1 MTSCLRKTLWART
14 PLFLACGLLLG
25 ACGEEYAP
33 SSAQPGALPPANQS
47 LAFRDLADTATTKV
61 TLTSSAD
68 YDVAL
73 NEVHIYVRAVNQ
85 DGALITS
92 LNEHNFGITL
102 EPKTVGRPVAAS
114 ETSLTLAVSESRV
127 VGLVIDS
134 SGSMTSAIPA
144 PDGTSTT
151 RIEVAKESARLFID
165 KMSGDDQAAI
175 VDFDDAARTVQSL
188 TGDKELLTAAVDGF
202 SADGLTNLGGALTE
216 AVRSVGTRPGK
227 RAVVLLTDG
236 DDTVDTVE
244 GGPTAW
250 FGQASSS
257 RNQGLQLALR
267 NQLVVF
273 AVGLGDSL
281 SDTGLA
287 DLNKFATETGGQ
299 FFQAAT
305 AAELTTAFSQTIPAA
320 VDALTPTETYLLTFE
335 SAVLPTPGK
344 VVDVPYRLSVVYEN
358 AVATHRD
365 KFNGTYTL
373 R

>member
-1 MTSCLRKTLWART
+1 MTSNLRKIFWART

-25 ACGEEYAP
+25 ACGEEYTP
-33 SSAQPGALPPANQS
+33 SSAQPGALPPASQY
-47 LAFRDLADTATTKV
+47 LAFRDLTDTTTTTV
-61 TLTSSAD
+61 SLTSSAD
-68 YDVAL
+68 YDSNL
-73 NEVHIYVRAVNQ
+73 NEVQIYVRAVNQ
-85 DGALITS
+85 DGVLLST
-92 LNEHNFGITL
+92 LNEHNFGVTL
-102 EPKTVGRPVAAS
+102 EPKTVDRPVDAA
-114 ETSLTLAVSESRV
+114 ETDLTLAVSMARV
-127 VGLVIDS
+127 VGLVMDS
-134 SGSMTSAIPA
+134 SGSMS
-144 PDGTSTT
+144 STT
-151 RIEVAKESARLFID
+151 DTGATRMEVAKEAARLFIGG
-165 KMSGDDQAAI
+165 MSGDDQAAV

-188 TGDKELLTAAVDGF
+188 TRDKGLLTTAVDGF

-236 DDTVDTVE
+236 DDTVDTVQ
-244 GGPTAW
+244 GGPAAW
-250 FGQASSS
+250 FGQAASS
-257 RNQGLQLALR
+257 RNQGLQLALA

-273 AVGLGDSL
+273 AVGLGDGL

-320 VDALTPTETYLLTFE
+320 IDALTPTETYLLTFE

-358 AVATHRD
+358 AVSTHRD